1 MSWTWRPCRP
11 HTMSIEAALQG
22 VQTTASVQLLMN
34 MTVSDSGIPSWSA
47 VKKPLIRP
55 MSPSGP
61 TPFYADSPHGGDF
74 FKRGNIDTVPA
85 LPITPPASQQKAPAT
100 PGAPAPVA
108 TTAGTPQAAAKPPT
122 PKAPSRPPS
131 PRKEFVYPPP
141 VFAPA

>member
-1 MSWTWRPCRP
+1 
-11 HTMSIEAALQG
+11 
-22 VQTTASVQLLMN
+22 
-34 MTVSDSGIPSWSA
+34 
-47 VKKPLIRP
+47 

-74 FKRGNIDTVPA
+74 FKRGNIDTLPPP
-85 LPITPPASQQKAPAT
+85 LPITPPGAAQQKT
-100 PGAPAPVA
+100 VTVPGAPAAVA
-108 TTAGTPQAAAKPPT
+108 TAAAAPKAVKPAT